1 MRLRINNVLTEP
13 TEESGGIIDRIND
26 FADWFIGKETEL
38 FVKPAA
44 GVAESVASQIFE
56 WMREGAVALINV
68 LNTFSPEIITLGVI
82 VCAGGIMV
90 APLWNG
96 GGTKWS
102 GRLFVV
108 LLGGV
113 IWRMILQ

>member
-1 MRLRINNVLTEP
+1 MLLRINNVLTDP
-13 TEESGGIIDRIND
+13 VEEAGSILDKVND

-38 FVKPAA
+38 LLKPAA
-44 GVAESVASQIFE
+44 GVTESVASEIFG
-56 WMREGAVALINV
+56 WIRDGASYVISM

-82 VCAGGIMV
+82 ICAGGMMV

-113 IWRMILQ
+113 IWRMILT